1 MQFDRMVGTV
11 RVVNAGSVGMPF
23 REPGVDWLL
32 PGPDVQLRHTRYDLV
47 RAADHIRSSTY
58 PQAEGFAARNVL
70 QPPSEEEILAA
81 FTRAEL
87 KYDVRPT
94 GRSRAVERRAYS
106 RGSN

>member
-1 MQFDRMVGTV
+1 MFSSGT
-11 RVVNAGSVGMPF
+11 RATI
-23 REPGVDWLL
+23 LC
-32 PGPDVQLRHTRYDLV
+32 GPPTTFAAAHTR
-47 RAADHIRSSTY
+47 RPKA
-58 PQAEGFAARNVL
+58 FAARNVL

>member
-1 MQFDRMVGTV
+1 
-11 RVVNAGSVGMPF
+11 MPF

-70 QPPSEEEILAA
+70 QLPSEKEILAA

-87 KYDVRPT
+87 RISHCPFVCSVSSAQKGLAWPTRVNSAQNDDLACASVRKYF
-94 GRSRAVERRAYS
+94 S
-106 RGSN
+106 

>member
-23 REPGVDWLL
+23 GELGADWL
-32 PGPDVQLRHTRYDLV
+32 PSDPDVELRHRRYDLV

-58 PQAEGFAARNVL
+58 PQAEDSAARNVL
-70 QPPSEEEILAA
+70 QSRSEEEILAA

-87 KYDVRPT
+87 K
-94 GRSRAVERRAYS
+94 
-106 RGSN
+106 